1 MKKEQKEKVLE
12 LVSIHH
18 PDFNQV
24 DAAIFY
30 ALEEFVDYEEF
41 HEMSDVIVDL
51 ENKFSICTSAF
62 ERLLKENLKL
72 IERLNQLEQD
82 NEIQRAINRPKN

>member
-18 PDFNQV
+18 PDFNQL
-24 DAAIFY
+24 DASILY
-30 ALEEFVDYEEF
+30 ALKEFVEYEELN
-41 HEMSDVIVDL
+41 ELVETIIDL
-51 ENKFSICTSAF
+51 EDTFKTYTSAF

>member
-18 PDFNQV
+18 PDFNQL
-24 DAAIFY
+24 DASIHY
-30 ALEEFVDYEEF
+30 ALKEFVEYEELN
-41 HEMSDVIVDL
+41 ELVETIIDL
-51 ENKFSICTSAF
+51 EDTFKTYTSAF

>member
-18 PDFNQV
+18 PDFNQL
-24 DAAIFY
+24 DASIHY
-30 ALEEFVDYEEF
+30 ALEEFVEYEELN
-41 HEMSDVIVDL
+41 ELVETIIDL
-51 ENKFSICTSAF
+51 EDTFKTYTSAF

>member
-24 DAAIFY
+24 DSAIFY
-30 ALEEFVDYEEF
+30 ALEEFVEYEELN
-41 HEMSDVIVDL
+41 ELVETIIDL
-51 ENKFSICTSAF
+51 EDTFKIYTSAF

>member
-18 PDFNQV
+18 PDFNQL
-24 DAAIFY
+24 DASIHY
-30 ALEEFVDYEEF
+30 ALEEFVEYEELN
-41 HEMSDVIVDL
+41 ELVETIIDL
-51 ENKFSICTSAF
+51 EDTFKIYTSAF

>member
-24 DAAIFY
+24 DSAIFY
-30 ALEEFVDYEEF
+30 ALEEFVEYEELN
-41 HEMSDVIVDL
+41 EMADVIVDL
-51 ENKFSICTSAF
+51 ENKFSIYTSAF